1 MPTDERTPETP
12 TQEDTPADNRLD
24 RQIRFLL
31 EIDRLKKIERRTTLL
46 DRSRQENSAEHS
58 WHITLMAVLLAEY
71 SKEDGI
77 DLLRVLK
84 MLLIHDIVEIDAGDT
99 FVYDAQ
105 GQEDKEEREEAAADR
120 LFGLLPEDQR
130 RELYEL
136 WQEFEARETPEAR
149 YAAALDRLQ
158 PMLHNVHT
166 EGASWRRHGIRHHQ
180 VVEMNCTVDE
190 GAPALWDLARG
201 LLEAAVEKGHLRR

>member
-1 MPTDERTPETP
+1 MPTDERSATTLSP
-12 TQEDTPADNRLD
+12 EDTPADSRLD
-24 RQIRFLL
+24 RQIGFIL
-31 EIDRLKKIERRTTLL
+31 EIDRLKKIERRTMLL

-58 WHITLMAVLLAEY
+58 WHIALMAVLLAEY

-99 FVYDAQ
+99 FVYDSQ
-105 GQEDKEEREEAAADR
+105 GNEDKEEREQAAADR
-120 LFGLLPEDQR
+120 LFGLLPPDQR
-130 RELYEL
+130 CELYDL
-136 WQEFEARETPEAR
+136 WQEFEARESPEAR

-166 EGASWRRHGIRHHQ
+166 EGASWRRHDIRHHQ
-180 VVEMNCTVDE
+180 VVAMNRTVDD
-190 GAPALWDLARG
+190 GAPVLWDLARE